1 MSLTRVLATMPP
13 IDRLAYRCLLGYT
26 VAMGVGLLL
35 GVVQ

>member
-1 MSLTRVLATMPP
+1 MTRILATMPP
-13 IDRLAYRCLLGYT
+13 LDRVVYRCLLGYT